1 LHDELRTLVND
12 VGLSPLEALRTATLN
27 PATYFGAAD
36 SMGTIA
42 VGKVA
47 DLVLLRGNP
56 LDDIRG
62 TETVDGVMLRGR
74 FFDHAALDGMLQAV
88 EKDASSRTFVNFVVI
103 STDSGFVT
111 STDSSMLWTRPQN
124 VASDGRTPLPQTA
137 DCRPRS

>member
-1 LHDELRTLVND
+1 MLDGKAAGGHAFIRARRRIGRDEPDAIQID
-12 VGLSPLEALRTATLN
+12 VQFIG
-27 PATYFGAAD
+27 G
-36 SMGTIA
+36 
-42 VGKVA
+42 
-47 DLVLLRGNP
+47 DL
-56 LDDIRG
+56 
-62 TETVDGVMLRGR
+62 
-74 FFDHAALDGMLQAV
+74 FDHAALDGMLQAV